1 MRCKEANS
9 FLPPCGNGFWFNF
22 RRSDDRKFKEAVK
35 VQRLRKKMVR
45 CELAIQFLVRC
56 RDAGVYPKFSRWK
69 NANNKDPRTRDR
81 YRRKVLLDEIRAKHL
96 ELRAHKTTVAKAE
109 EILYNGT
116 PRSTVADDGLHQGNG
131 LPTESTPT
139 QSTRMTFIK
148 KTVIRWS
155 INPLNE
161 AERPLV
167 QRTQP
172 FHGAK

>member
-1 MRCKEANS
+1 
-9 FLPPCGNGFWFNF
+9 
-22 RRSDDRKFKEAVK
+22 
-35 VQRLRKKMVR
+35 MVR

-56 RDAGVYPKFSRWK
+56 GDAGVYPKFSRWK

-116 PRSTVADDGLHQGNG
+116 PRSALADDSLHQGNG

-139 QSTRMTFIK
+139 QSTPMTFIK
-148 KTVIRWS
+148 KTVLRWS
-155 INPLNE
+155 INRLNE
-161 AERPLV
+161 AERRLV
-167 QRTQP
+167 QKRHDKKFDDLMRERTEREGTMQNP
-172 FHGAK
+172 NQTI